1 MVKINFTCHIHVTKK
16 YNHEKDDSKIISR
29 PQDQRTDL
37 NNKCLSGKPTLYVF
51 DITLQIGC
59 LMQNFYI
66 VIVDA
71 KARACSGPGAIDGH
85 NGEGLLCQF
94 GGRSVYLGFLFGY
107 GIWGFIVACFCD
119 EYIVIVLRLL
129 V

>member
-1 MVKINFTCHIHVTKK
+1 MVLIVHPHHPNATPLPPKMTLFHSPPPSHK
-16 YNHEKDDSKIISR
+16 
-29 PQDQRTDL
+29 
-37 NNKCLSGKPTLYVF
+37 LSNPTTQVPK
-51 DITLQIGC
+51 
-59 LMQNFYI
+59 NV

-119 EYIVIVLRLL
+119 
-129 V
+129 